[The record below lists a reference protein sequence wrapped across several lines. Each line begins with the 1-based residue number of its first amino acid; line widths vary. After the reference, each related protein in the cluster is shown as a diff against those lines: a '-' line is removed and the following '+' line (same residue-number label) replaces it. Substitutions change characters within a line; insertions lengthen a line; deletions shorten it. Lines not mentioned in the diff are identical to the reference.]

1 MSIPKI
7 LPKTFLAPPPPR
19 SHLRLAPPESPVR
32 ALVRALSTTGFTPA
46 SAAAPVA
53 FAAPA
58 RSGSS
63 VPWLSQRHPDGVA
76 SPGYAKALDPGSA
89 CAPTCLAMIAK
100 SFGIEGSGDHPN
112 EALVERM
119 WSLLGSK
126 AGAGTGA
133 AAIPGAAA
141 ALGLQSAQIKASDG
155 PYPYAT
161 FWKGYRALDPAGKT
175 QAMNDLRGYL
185 RQNGV
190 TDDQMKALT
199 PDGLRDKA
207 EGIWNVNWIASQV
220 EAGHPVMVGTSYG
233 ALHGGGGAGHYVVV
247 TGVERDAAGHV
258 TGFSVNDPDPRAQEP
273 SFIHPDPSCPGSY
286 SIPADRLWAAMA
298 ANCNHSATAIW
309 K

>member
-1 MSIPKI
+1 MTLPKVA
-7 LPKTFLAPPPPR
+7 PKTFLPPPPR
-19 SHLRLAPPESPVR
+19 PAALRLVAPESPVR
-32 ALVRALSTTGFTPA
+32 ALVRAMTTTGFTPA
-46 SAAAPVA
+46 SAPASVA
-53 FAAPA
+53 FTAAA
-58 RSGSS
+58 GRGLS

-76 SPGYAKALDPGSA
+76 SPGYARALDPGSA

-100 SFGIEGSGDHPN
+100 SFGIEGGGSQPN

-126 AGAGTGA
+126 PNTGTGA

-155 PYPYAT
+155 PYNYAT

-175 QAMNDLRGYL
+175 EAMNDLRGYL

-190 TDDQMKALT
+190 TDDQMKGLT

-220 EAGHPVMVGTSYG
+220 EAGHPVMVGTSYSR
-233 ALHGGGGAGHYVVV
+233 LHGGGGAGHYVVV
-247 TGVERDAAGHV
+247 TGVQRDAAGHV
-258 TGFSVNDPDPRAQEP
+258 TGFSVNDPDPKAQEP
-273 SFIHPDPSCPGSY
+273 SWIHPDPACPGSY
-286 SIPADRLWAAMA
+286 TISADHLWAAMA